1 MADKIKVFCLGGLD
15 EIYKNLTV
23 VEINNDIFVIESGV
37 KFPDQTKP
45 GIDYI
50 IPNFDYL
57 IANKD
62 KVRAYFL
69 THGHDS
75 VIGAIPYIVSRVPA
89 PVYCSDLTKVFLV
102 SFCKHNKID
111 PKILDI
117 HVVDPSQ
124 DIEVANRKISFFPTC
139 SMFPRSLAVAI
150 NTDQGNIVY
159 ISNNLIDTNNAD
171 GFGLDLRR
179 LSMVAGTPTLLLM
192 LDSIYANHPGYTNPH
207 HKLLRLVDKSIEDAP
222 GRVFVAM
229 DAPDLYNIIA
239 IVNHAIKCGRLI
251 AAYDKN
257 TREILANLVA
267 AKILKL
273 SKENIASM
281 DDINR
286 IRPQN
291 LCIILCGFGKR
302 LFAQISLLAMHHND
316 NKLVYLNPTDT
327 FIVGA
332 HKTYENEIA
341 MTNAINDLYHND
353 CKIIA
358 LTPKEYARA
367 HSCEEDIKSTIAMIK
382 PMNYLPV
389 SGTFEN
395 LLANARIAID
405 LHVGL
410 THKNVFVLDNGAVL
424 TFENGVAKISPE
436 KVPSGDLFIDGK
448 GVGDVANDALLDR
461 QRFSDDGVVIL
472 AATISK
478 SKRKIVAG
486 PDIQTRGLLF
496 VKENDA
502 LLREINK
509 LFILNIENEIL
520 KENYSIAAIEMAT
533 KESVFRAIRR
543 SMLKTPVIMPI
554 IAEIE

>member
-23 VEINNDIFVIESGV
+23 VEINNDIFVIEAGV

-62 KVRAYFL
+62 RVRAYFL

-75 VIGAIPYIVSRVPA
+75 MIGAIPYIVKRVPA
-89 PVYCSDLTKVFLV
+89 PIYCSDLTKVFLI

-111 PKILDI
+111 PSYLDI
-117 HVVDPSQ
+117 HLVDPSQ
-124 DIEVANRKISFFPTC
+124 DIMICNRKISFFPTC

-150 NTDQGNIVY
+150 NTDQGNIMY

-207 HKLLRLVDKSIEDAP
+207 HKLLKFVDKSIEDAP
-222 GRVFVAM
+222 GRVFIALE
-229 DAPDLYNIIA
+229 APDLYNIISV
-239 IVNHAIKCGRLI
+239 VNYAIKCGRLI
-251 AAYDKN
+251 AAYDAN
-257 TREILANLVA
+257 TREILANLIA
-267 AKILKL
+267 AKILKIT
-273 SKENIASM
+273 KENIASM
-281 DDINR
+281 DDVNR
-286 IRPQN
+286 IRPKN
-291 LCIILCGFGKR
+291 LAIIMCGFGKR
-302 LFAQISLLAMHHND
+302 LCSQISLLAMRHND
-316 NKLVYLNPTDT
+316 NKLVFLNDTDT

-332 HKTYENEIA
+332 HKTYDNEIA

-353 CKIIA
+353 CKIISI
-358 LTPKEYARA
+358 TPKDFARA
-367 HSCEEDIKSTIAMIK
+367 HSCEEDIKSTLAMIRPK
-382 PMNYLPV
+382 NYLPV

-395 LLANARIAID
+395 LLANAKIAID
-405 LHVGL
+405 LNIGL
-410 THKNVFVLDNGAVL
+410 THRNVFVLDNGAVL
-424 TFENGVAKISPE
+424 NFEDGVAKISPE

-448 GVGDVANDALLDR
+448 GVGDVVSDVLLDR

-520 KENYSIAAIEMAT
+520 KEHYSIAAIEVAT

-543 SMLKTPVIMPI
+543 SMLKTPVIIPI